1 MEDRAMTIPRFA
13 VMGHPNEG
21 KSSMVS
27 TLAEDERVRIS
38 RVPGETTRCK
48 HFAIRMDGEP
58 VLEIVDTPGFQNP
71 THTLA
76 WFEAYTGDETRMIPD
91 FIEAHRDDPAF
102 HHDIELLEPL
112 ARRAAILYV
121 ADPSRPLREADR
133 KEMEL
138 LRLTGRPRMALLNQ
152 KRKGRSHEKEWREAL
167 TRRFNL
173 VRPFNAHHA
182 TFPQRVE
189 LLDALALM
197 VPEHEHRLRD
207 IRDRLVLDWRERLE
221 QSARVLEETLREAM
235 TLRVRLPAGSHTD
248 EEAWT
253 QDALDTYRARVRAVE
268 ARARK
273 RWRDLFHHQALP
285 DPGEDAE
292 LLDLDPFTGKV
303 WRLLGLSRR
312 QIAGAGA
319 TAGAT
324 LGAGVDVAAGGLT
337 FGVFAAGGAML
348 GGIGGWIGGPKLG
361 AKRLPLPGQKSL
373 AREAIQVGPHRDP
386 ALAFILIDRAFIYL
400 FRLMNWAHARR
411 DHQAFLESLSSG
423 DLRSRDWTADERKQ
437 LAKWVRSFFKDEPDP
452 ETAGAVH
459 HLFLDRLHAAS
470 LSAKPESPSP

>member
-1 MEDRAMTIPRFA
+1 MEDHAMTPPRFA

-21 KSSMVS
+21 KSSVVS
-27 TLAEDERVRIS
+27 TLTENERVRIS

-48 HFAIRMDGEP
+48 RFAVRLNDEP

-71 THTLA
+71 SPTLE
-76 WFEAYTGDETRMIPD
+76 WFENYSGDESRMVQA
-91 FIEAHRDDPAF
+91 FIEAHREDPAF
-102 HHDIELLEPL
+102 HHDLELLEPL
-112 ARRAAILYV
+112 TRRAAILYV
-121 ADPSRPLREADR
+121 ADSSRPLREKDR

-138 LRLTGRPRMALLNQ
+138 LRLTGLPRMALLNQ
-152 KRKGRSHEKEWREAL
+152 KRQNHSHEAEWREAL
-167 TRRFNL
+167 NRRFNL

-182 TFPQRVE
+182 SFPERVD

-197 VPEHEHRLRD
+197 VPEHEKRLRD
-207 IRDRLVLDWRERLE
+207 IRDHLVRDWRERLE
-221 QSARVLEETLREAM
+221 QSARVLEESLRQAL
-235 TLRVRLPAGSHTD
+235 TLRVRLPVRPDQD
-248 EEAWT
+248 EAEQEAE
-253 QDALDTYRARVRAVE
+253 ALRTYRTRVHAVE
-268 ARARK
+268 TRARK
-273 RWRDLFHHQALP
+273 HWRHLFHHQTLP

-348 GGIGGWIGGPKLG
+348 GGLGGWMGGPKLG
-361 AKRLPLPGQKSL
+361 AKHLPLAGRHTL
-373 AREAIQVGPHRDP
+373 AKEYIQIGPHEDP
-386 ALAFILIDRAFIYL
+386 TLAFVLIDRAFIYL

-411 DHQAFLESLSSG
+411 DHQAFLDGLSSG
-423 DLRSRDWTADERKQ
+423 TRRSRDWTPAERKQ
-437 LAKWVRSFFKDEPDP
+437 LAKWVQSFFKDDP
-452 ETAGAVH
+452 APEHTDAVH
-459 HLFLDRLHAAS
+459 HLFLDRLHSAS
-470 LSAKPESPSP
+470 LATDPDEAP